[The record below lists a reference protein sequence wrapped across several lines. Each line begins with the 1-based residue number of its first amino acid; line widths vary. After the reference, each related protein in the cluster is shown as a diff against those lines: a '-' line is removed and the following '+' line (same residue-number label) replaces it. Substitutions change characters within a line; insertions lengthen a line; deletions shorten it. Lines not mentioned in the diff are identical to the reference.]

1 MDEATK
7 QLIKLLT
14 DNLAEQKAANK
25 TQADLLRK
33 LTESSTES
41 KQIKFKVIEPLV
53 YSLES
58 TINLQDFFATFEK
71 FCAAQYGCADRNA
84 WSAALGKF

>member
-7 QLIKLLT
+7 QLIKLLSA
-14 DNLAEQKAANK
+14 NLAEQKAANK
-25 TQADLLRK
+25 TQADLLKK
-33 LTESSTES
+33 LTETSTET

-58 TINLQDFFATFEK
+58 TINLQDFFTT
-71 FCAAQYGCADRNA
+71 
-84 WSAALGKF
+84 